1 MPLAEP
7 APRVPR
13 WIAIRYGSLFVILGL
28 SIATL
33 GVIAGG
39 PSLALGWPALAF
51 VVVGVAYLRGTPAL
65 LGKRRDGTHAPWAF
79 ALVGPFLAFAWAVVR
94 LERAISREDAFNEV
108 APGLWVGRFPRGA
121 ELPEGVRW
129 VVDLT
134 AELSAEEA
142 VRRRE
147 GYLCEPVLD
156 ATAPEITVLQT
167 LVARLSREPGLF
179 VHCASGHGRSATLA
193 AALLIARGEASS
205 ADEAVARMKQQRP
218 RIQLT
223 PMQKA
228 TVSAAM
234 RLATTSE
241 PGR

>member
-1 MPLAEP
+1 MARSSSSSASPL
-7 APRVPR
+7 RR
-13 WIAIRYGSLFVILGL
+13 
-28 SIATL
+28 L

-51 VVVGVAYLRGTPAL
+51 LVVGVAYLRGTPAL
-65 LGKRRDGTHAPWAF
+65 LGKRRDGTHSRPGRF

-94 LERAISREDAFNEV
+94 LERAITREDAFNEV

-121 ELPEGVRW
+121 ELPDGVRW

-134 AELSAEEA
+134 AELSAEES
-142 VRRRE
+142 VRRRV

-156 ATAPEITVLQT
+156 ATAPEIAVLQA
-167 LVARLSREPGLF
+167 LVTRLSREPGLF

-205 ADEAVARMKQQRP
+205 ADDAVARMKQRRP

-223 PMQKA
+223 AMQKA

-234 RLATTSE
+234 APATTRE
-241 PGR
+241 PGC